1 VKRLWRWYRARS
13 PSAQWAIG
21 IVCGVSLLVAIA
33 SLDDSETTTSPSE
46 AVATATAVAATSTP
60 TPTPTRSATRAA
72 TPPSSP
78 APTPTPKPATRPG
91 TALSGLSRLP
101 VKGRA
106 AKTGYNR
113 EQFGGDWLTVAGCDM
128 RNRILR
134 RDLRRKTFASGRE
147 GCEVLSG
154 RLTDPYTRQSIAFV
168 AGQFGVDIDHVVALG
183 DAWQKGAQQWSY
195 ARRVA
200 FANDPLNL
208 LAVDASANRQKGDGD
223 AATWLPPN
231 KSFRC
236 NYVARQ
242 IAVKLKF
249 HGWVTRA
256 ENDAMN
262 RILTRCPET
271 PLPTRGRIRTPAIPP
286 PSSPPPR
293 PPDDGSAVPMPVG
306 GSSYANCDAVRAAG
320 QAPLVRGSRAYAN
333 NRDLDR
339 DGDGAACG

>member
-33 SLDDSETTTSPSE
+33 SSDDSETTSPPE
-46 AVATATAVAATSTP
+46 AIATATSVKATP
-60 TPTPTRSATRAA
+60 TPRQTPTA
-72 TPPSSP
+72 TPTATPRSSP
-78 APTPTPKPATRPG
+78 APTPTATAASRPG

-106 AKTGYNR
+106 PKTGYDR
-113 EQFGGDWLTVAGCDM
+113 EQFGGDWLTVSGCDM

-134 RDLRRKTFASGRE
+134 RDLRRETFAPGGER
-147 GCEVLSG
+147 CEVLSG
-154 RLTDPYTRQSIAFV
+154 RLADPYTRQSIAFV
-168 AGQFGVDIDHVVALG
+168 AGHLGVDIDHVVALG

-231 KSFRC
+231 RSFRC
-236 NYVARQ
+236 DYAARQ

-249 HGWVTRA
+249 HAWVTRA
-256 ENDAMN
+256 EDDAMN
-262 RILTRCPET
+262 RILI
-271 PLPTRGRIRTPAIPP
+271 PLPRNSRCRPADASAYPCFGR
-286 PSSPPPR
+286 
-293 PPDDGSAVPMPVG
+293 
-306 GSSYANCDAVRAAG
+306 RAARRRVRPTIR
-320 QAPLVRGSRAYAN
+320 APYRNQWAGGPTRTATP
-333 NRDLDR
+333 
-339 DGDGAACG
+339 